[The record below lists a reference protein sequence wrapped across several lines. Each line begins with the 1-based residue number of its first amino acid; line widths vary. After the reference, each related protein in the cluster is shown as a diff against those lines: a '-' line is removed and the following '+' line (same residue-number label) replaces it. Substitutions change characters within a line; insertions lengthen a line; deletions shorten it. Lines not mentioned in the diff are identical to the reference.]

1 MKLSNEAKIG
11 ILLTVTLALFIWG
24 LNYLKGRD
32 LFTSRVKYFA
42 VYDQV
47 DGLVS
52 SNPVFMNGFRI
63 GIVND
68 ISFSNDKSGRLVAT
82 LLIDKN
88 VYISRNSVAR
98 IFSTDL
104 IGTKAMR
111 IDLGDSPEQLRSG
124 DTLTSG
130 VESSFAQQFGQEV
143 GPIKDKTER
152 LIVSID
158 SLASQMRKALN
169 DENRSKLAGS
179 LNHLESSLAGI
190 DRMINSDQ
198 SKFNKM
204 ISNAASIVGN
214 IHAHEDEI
222 SSILSNLNRLSD
234 TLAAIRFKQTVESA
248 GQAIDQLNLVLES
261 INKGEGTLGQLTG
274 NDTLYRRLES
284 SANNLDS
291 LLVDL
296 KAHPKRY
303 LHFSV
308 FGRKEK

>member
-11 ILLTVTLALFIWG
+11 ILLTATLALFIWG

-32 LFTSRVKYFA
+32 LFTSRVRYFA

-68 ISFSNDKSGRLVAT
+68 ISFSDDKSGRLVAT
-82 LLIDKN
+82 LLIDKD

-111 IDLGDSPEQLRSG
+111 IDLGNSTEQLQNG

-158 SLASQMRKALN
+158 SLTSHMRKALN
-169 DENRSKLAGS
+169 EENRSKLTGS
-179 LNHLESSLAGI
+179 LSHLESSLAGL
-190 DRMINSDQ
+190 DRMINNEQ

-204 ISNAASIVGN
+204 IGNASAIVEN
-214 IHAHEDEI
+214 INTHEAEI
-222 SSILSNLNRLSD
+222 SSILSNINQLSD
-234 TLAAIRFKQTVESA
+234 TLAAIGFKETVASA
-248 GQAIDQLNLVLES
+248 GHAIDQLNLVLDR
-261 INKGEGTLGQLTG
+261 INKGEGTLGQLVG
-274 NDTLYRRLES
+274 NDSLYQNLES

-291 LLVDL
+291 LLIDL

>member
-68 ISFSNDKSGRLVAT
+68 ISFSNDNSGRLVAT

-111 IDLGDSPEQLRSG
+111 IDLGDSPEQLQGG

-130 VESSFAQQFGQEV
+130 VETSFAQQFGQEV

-169 DENRSKLAGS
+169 EENRSKLAGS

-204 ISNAASIVGN
+204 ISNASSIVGN
-214 IHAHEDEI
+214 INAHEAEI

-234 TLAAIRFKQTVESA
+234 TLAAIRFRETVESA

>member
-11 ILLTVTLALFIWG
+11 ILLTATLALFIWG

-32 LFTSRVKYFA
+32 LFTSRVRYFA

-68 ISFSNDKSGRLVAT
+68 ISFSDDKSGRLVAT
-82 LLIDKN
+82 LLIDKD

-111 IDLGDSPEQLRSG
+111 IDLGNSTEQLQNG

-158 SLASQMRKALN
+158 SLTSHMRKALN
-169 DENRSKLAGS
+169 EENRSKLTGS
-179 LNHLESSLAGI
+179 LSHLESSLAGL
-190 DRMINSDQ
+190 DRMINNEQ

-204 ISNAASIVGN
+204 IGNASAIVEN
-214 IHAHEDEI
+214 INTHEAEI
-222 SSILSNLNRLSD
+222 SSILSNINQLSD
-234 TLAAIRFKQTVESA
+234 TLAAIGFKETVASA
-248 GQAIDQLNLVLES
+248 GHAIDQLNLVLDR
-261 INKGEGTLGQLTG
+261 INKGKGTLGQLVG
-274 NDTLYRRLES
+274 NDSLYQNLES

-291 LLVDL
+291 LLIDL

>member
-32 LFTSRVKYFA
+32 LFTSRVKYYA

-68 ISFSNDKSGRLVAT
+68 ISFSGDKSGRLVAT
-82 LLIDKN
+82 LLIDKD

-111 IDLGDSPEQLRSG
+111 IDLGDSSEQLRSG

-169 DENRSKLAGS
+169 EENRSKLSSS
-179 LNHLESSLAGI
+179 LNHLESSLAGL
-190 DRMINSDQ
+190 DKMINSDQ
-198 SKFNKM
+198 SRLNKM
-204 ISNAASIVGN
+204 ISHASSIAGN
-214 IHAHEDEI
+214 IDSHKEDI
-222 SSILSNLNRLSD
+222 SAILSNMNRLSD
-234 TLAAIRFKQTVESA
+234 TLAAVRFKETVESA
-248 GQAIDQLNLVLES
+248 NQSICQLNHILEN
-261 INKGEGTLGQLTG
+261 INQGEGTLGQLVS

-284 SANNLDS
+284 SALRLDS
-291 LLVDL
+291 LLFDL

-308 FGRKEK
+308 FGRKDR

>member
-1 MKLSNEAKIG
+1 M
-11 ILLTVTLALFIWG
+11 
-24 LNYLKGRD
+24 NYLKGRD
-32 LFTSRVKYFA
+32 LFTSRVRYFA

-68 ISFSNDKSGRLVAT
+68 ISFSDDKSGRLVAT
-82 LLIDKN
+82 LLIDKD

-111 IDLGDSPEQLRSG
+111 IDLGNSTEQLQNG

-158 SLASQMRKALN
+158 SLTSHMRKALN
-169 DENRSKLAGS
+169 EENRSKLTGS
-179 LNHLESSLAGI
+179 LSHLESSLAGL
-190 DRMINSDQ
+190 DRMINNEQ

-204 ISNAASIVGN
+204 IGNASAIVEN
-214 IHAHEDEI
+214 INTHEAEI
-222 SSILSNLNRLSD
+222 SSILSNINQLSD
-234 TLAAIRFKQTVESA
+234 TLAAIGFKETVASA
-248 GQAIDQLNLVLES
+248 GHAIDQLNLVLDR
-261 INKGEGTLGQLTG
+261 INKGEGTLGQLVG
-274 NDTLYRRLES
+274 NDSLYQNLES

-291 LLVDL
+291 LLIDL

>member
-1 MKLSNEAKIG
+1 LKLSNEAKIG
-11 ILLTVTLALFIWG
+11 ILLTATLALFIWG

-32 LFTSRVKYFA
+32 LFTSRVRYFA

-68 ISFSNDKSGRLVAT
+68 ISFSDDKSGRLVAT
-82 LLIDKN
+82 LLIDKD

-111 IDLGDSPEQLRSG
+111 IDLGNSTEQLQNG

-158 SLASQMRKALN
+158 SLTSHMRKALN
-169 DENRSKLAGS
+169 EENRSKLTGS
-179 LNHLESSLAGI
+179 LSHLESSLAGL
-190 DRMINSDQ
+190 DRMINNEQ

-204 ISNAASIVGN
+204 IGNASAIVEN
-214 IHAHEDEI
+214 INTHEAEI
-222 SSILSNLNRLSD
+222 SSILSNINQLSD
-234 TLAAIRFKQTVESA
+234 TLAAIGFKETVASA
-248 GQAIDQLNLVLES
+248 GHAIDQLNLVLDR
-261 INKGEGTLGQLTG
+261 INKGEGTLGQLVG
-274 NDTLYRRLES
+274 NDSLYQNLES

-291 LLVDL
+291 LLIDL